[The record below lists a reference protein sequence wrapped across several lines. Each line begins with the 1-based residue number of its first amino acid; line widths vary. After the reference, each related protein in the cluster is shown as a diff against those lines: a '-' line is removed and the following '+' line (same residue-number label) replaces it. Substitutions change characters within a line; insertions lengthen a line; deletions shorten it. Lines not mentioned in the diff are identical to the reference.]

1 MSFDHLAPRD
11 ETSVLRERVERLR
24 SSLTWARAAIPGDVR
39 RELEATIDRCEER
52 LRLGIDWTVV
62 ALAGGTGSGKSTLF
76 NALAGM
82 SFAVP
87 GVARPTTSEVSAA
100 VWGPD
105 PAQALLDWLGVA
117 PQRRLVRAQAPEA
130 DADPALGGLILLDL
144 PDHDS
149 VNAHNRATVDRMIPM
164 VDLLLW
170 VVDPQKYADHAI
182 HDGYLR
188 VASDHG
194 QPSLVVLN
202 HVDRLTTE
210 DGWNVARDLQRLLAE
225 DGMHSVPVMPVSART
240 GQGVDVLRA
249 ELEGA
254 VEARSVAADAVAAD
268 LVEAGRTLERALARD
283 AEPVLPDVAELVAA
297 LTAAAGVD
305 ARAQAAAL
313 VVAGKAQQVPQPA
326 GLGRE
331 VVERERLDWVDAAS
345 EGLPVTW
352 RTVIDD
358 AVAPAELLTERIA
371 EALAAVPWETPV
383 RAGGFF
389 RRGAKG
395 TAFARGM
402 VEQGRAAVLGAVS
415 PLVVAPTELIHQAY
429 RNLDELTE
437 LARSEAPPEVPRD
450 RPDSRVPA
458 HVAEPEEPHTA
469 PAELWEP
476 VAGEGDGRPH
486 HGPAHL
492 RGDAGAPEPDA
503 R

>member
-1 MSFDHLAPRD
+1 MSVSFDHLAPRD
-11 ETSVLRERVERLR
+11 QTTVLRERVERLR
-24 SSLTWARAAIPGDVR
+24 SSLIWARAAIPTDVR
-39 RELEATIDRCEER
+39 LELEATIDRCDER
-52 LRLGIDWTVV
+52 LALGIDWTVV

-76 NALAGM
+76 NALAGVP
-82 SFAVP
+82 FAVP

-105 PAQALLDWLGVA
+105 PATALLDWLGVE
-117 PQRRLVRAQAPEA
+117 PQRRLFRAQSPDAA
-130 DADPALGGLILLDL
+130 ADPTLGGLILLDL

-149 VNAHNRATVDRMIPM
+149 VNAQNRATVDAMIPM

-182 HDGYLR
+182 HSGYLKL
-188 VASDHG
+188 AADHG

-210 DGWNVARDLQRLLAE
+210 DGWNVARDLQRLLAD

-326 GLGRE
+326 RLGRE

-358 AVAPAELLTERIA
+358 AVAPPELLTERIA
-371 EALAAVPWETPV
+371 DALAAVEWPTPV
-383 RAGGFF
+383 RASGFL

-395 TAFARGM
+395 AAFARTM
-402 VEQGRAAVLGAVS
+402 VEQGRAAVHAAVA
-415 PLVVAPTELIHQAY
+415 PLVVAPTQLIHQAY
-429 RNLDELTE
+429 RNLDELTV
-437 LARSEAPPEVPRD
+437 LAR
-450 RPDSRVPA
+450 
-458 HVAEPEEPHTA
+458 AEA
-469 PAELWEP
+469 PAEVLRGRDDARVEVAPSGATEP
-476 VAGEGDGRPH
+476 HAGPADLYPEPPAEPGERPH

-492 RGDAGAPEPDA
+492 RGDGSVS
-503 R
+503 

>member
-1 MSFDHLAPRD
+1 MTVTFDHLAPRD
-11 ETSVLRERVERLR
+11 ETSVLRDRVERLR
-24 SSLTWARAAIPGDVR
+24 SSLRWARAAIPTDVR
-39 RELEATIDRCEER
+39 DDLEATIDRCEER
-52 LRLGIDWTVV
+52 LRLGIHWTVV

-76 NALAGM
+76 NALAGV
-82 SFAVP
+82 SFAVA
-87 GVARPTTSEVSAA
+87 GVARPTTAEVSAA
-100 VWGPD
+100 VWGSD
-105 PAQALLDWLGVA
+105 PASSLLDWLDVA
-117 PQRRLVRAQAPEA
+117 PQRRLLRSQAPDA
-130 DADPALGGLILLDL
+130 AADPALGGLILLDL

-149 VNAHNRATVDRMIPM
+149 VNAHNREVVDRMIPM

-268 LVEAGRTLERALARD
+268 LVQAGRVLERALARD

-305 ARAQAAAL
+305 ARAQAASL
-313 VVAGKAQQVPQPA
+313 VVAGKAQHVPEPA
-326 GLGRE
+326 TLGRE

-358 AVAPAELLTERIA
+358 AVAPADLLTERIGQ
-371 EALAAVPWETPV
+371 ALAAVTWEVPV
-383 RAGGFF
+383 RAGGFL

-395 TAFARGM
+395 AAFARAM
-402 VEQGRAAVLGAVS
+402 VEQGRAAVREAIA
-415 PLVVAPTELIHQAY
+415 PLVVAPTQLIHQAY
-429 RNLDELTE
+429 RNLDELTV
-437 LARSEAPPEVPRD
+437 LARSEAPADMARARD
-450 RPDSRVPA
+450 DARVAVAPTA
-458 HVAEPEEPHTA
+458 DAPHVG
-469 PAELWEP
+469 PAELYP
-476 VAGEGDGRPH
+476 TDARGADGRPT
-486 HGPAHL
+486 HGPGHL
-492 RGDAGAPEPDA
+492 RGHAD
-503 R
+503 